1 MKNPVARVNNE
12 YNKPKTFRNR
22 KTVAKDTGDYKEHH
36 RLAPYERGS
45 ARNLLLEWDTDAD
58 FASYGDEDMEQEYD

>member
-22 KTVAKDTGDYKEHH
+22 KTVAKDSGDYKEHH
-36 RLAPYERGS
+36 KLAPYVRCPTH
-45 ARNLLLEWDTDAD
+45 NLLLEWED
-58 FASYGDEDMEQEYD
+58 DEEYEDERE